1 MKELWDVFI
10 EARTNKVTPC
20 DQDDLLTI
28 TDFIDRFDALFPLT
42 FDQKETM
49 ENLLILLSVHQQPFY
64 DLHPFL
70 AFLFPMDQIEK
81 SKKIYRE
88 LLPLFSTE
96 SISSQRDKIL
106 QCLKKNDISNDII
119 QTITQFPFSKETHI
133 WVLGFSY
140 LYNEVPSFA
149 PSYRQQFLRKYSDL
163 FNLNYIQLPKKWFV
177 TEDINALTIYEQVE
191 KEMRTNSLLRLAFL
205 ISFKKEHATLSTF
218 LTSVEDMY
226 NEINALFTRLFDY
239 IQKENLYAKS

>member
-1 MKELWDVFI
+1 
-10 EARTNKVTPC
+10 
-20 DQDDLLTI
+20 
-28 TDFIDRFDALFPLT
+28 
-42 FDQKETM
+42 
-49 ENLLILLSVHQQPFY
+49 
-64 DLHPFL
+64 
-70 AFLFPMDQIEK
+70 MDQIEK